1 MDQYITCTHCGE
13 MLMLGSY
20 FCSRCGASMLEE
32 EDMSASLAAEERF
45 DHRMPFIWTKRNV
58 MIVIAVLSI
67 VALLIGV
74 MNQK

>member
-1 MDQYITCTHCGE
+1 
-13 MLMLGSY
+13 
-20 FCSRCGASMLEE
+20 MLEE